1 MSTGSKALD
10 RTIQQWLSDI
20 DAGTLRLPS
29 FQRGE
34 AWDRRRIESLLRT
47 IVRDL
52 PLGITLVLQVGD
64 REQFH
69 SRPLATAPDTA
80 AKVTEHL
87 LDGQQRLTALWRSL
101 KDNYPD
107 RTFFVHHPLLDDDPQ
122 NDDDEIDVWSY
133 QLWKNKS
140 GNVMPRWTEDPERC
154 AKRGLIPVR
163 LLDPANGDEVNGW
176 IEKAIHHLK
185 PTKDQHTDVDQM
197 FAAMEYYQERR
208 KFLMDDVISPL
219 RETVKHYLLP
229 YLNLPATTP
238 RSVALDVF
246 INMNTNAKPLR
257 AFDIVVAEVE
267 SATEARL
274 QEMIDDFVESNPRLT
289 HFGNIGD
296 LMLQTIALHQDLEPS
311 KSGFFSLD
319 SQRLVDEWQETCD
332 GLIGAIELLS
342 HLRIWD
348 AARLPTAIAIPV
360 VAALLAS
367 GPKNGDGRGLI
378 EHVARKYL
386 WAAFYTGRYDGAAA
400 TRSYADARPLLAFAA
415 SPSKEGLDALDTQV
429 PIFDRDVYPLPTV
442 RTLAGADWPAKK
454 NSLARAVLATANYFG
469 ARDFADDAP
478 ISESNVQKREY
489 HHLFPAKLLKD
500 AGIDPNLAMNCGLI
514 TWRTNRTIGRL
525 DPIAYLQDRTDAAP
539 TEQALEQRLQSHLI
553 PASALQN
560 AGPYPE
566 DVTGPDLNALVRP
579 DFDAFV
585 TARATIIE
593 RAMRML
599 CAGESPTLAD
609 VIGAS

>member
-1 MSTGSKALD
+1 VSTGSKALD

-64 REQFH
+64 HEQFH
-69 SRPLATAPDTA
+69 SRPLVSAPDTA

-101 KDNYPD
+101 KDNYED

-133 QLWKNKS
+133 QLWRNKA
-140 GNVMPRWTEDPERC
+140 GNVMPRWTQDPEQV

-163 LLDPANGDEVNGW
+163 LLDPDNGDEVDGW
-176 IEKAIHHLK
+176 IEKAISHLK

-197 FAAMEYYQERR
+197 FAAMEYYQQRR
-208 KFLMDDVISPL
+208 EFLKNGIISPL

-274 QEMIDDFVESNPRLT
+274 QEMIDEFIEANPRMK
-289 HFGNIGD
+289 HFGNVGD
-296 LMLQTIALHQDLEPS
+296 LLLQTIALHQDLEPS

-319 SQRLVDEWQETCD
+319 AQRLVDEWPATCA
-332 GLIGAIELLS
+332 GLSSAIELLT

-348 AARLPTAIAIPV
+348 AARLPTAVAVPV
-360 VAALLAS
+360 VAALLAR
-367 GPKNGDGRGLI
+367 GPRHGDGRGLT

-415 SPSKEGLDALDTQV
+415 NPSKEALTALDAQV
-429 PIFDRDVYPLPTV
+429 PIFDRDVYPLPNV
-442 RTLAGADWPAKK
+442 RTLANADWPSKK

-469 ARDFADDAP
+469 ARDFADNAP

-489 HHLFPAKLLKD
+489 HHLFPAKLLRD
-500 AGIDPNLAMNCGLI
+500 AGIDPNLALNCGLI

-539 TEQALEQRLQSHLI
+539 TEQAVEQRLQSHLI
-553 PASALQN
+553 PASALQE
-560 AGPYPE
+560 AGPYPSNIDGTE
-566 DVTGPDLNALVRP
+566 LNALVRP
-579 DFDAFV
+579 DFERFIAE
-585 TARATIIE
+585 RAVIIE
-593 RAMRML
+593 RAMMML
-599 CAGESPTLAD
+599 CNGESPELGD
-609 VIGAS
+609 VIGA